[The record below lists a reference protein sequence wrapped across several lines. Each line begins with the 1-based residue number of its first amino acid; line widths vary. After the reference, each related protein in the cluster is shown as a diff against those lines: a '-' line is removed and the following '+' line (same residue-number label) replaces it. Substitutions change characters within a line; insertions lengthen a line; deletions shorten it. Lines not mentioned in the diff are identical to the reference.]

1 MAAVATQQS
10 TDVNAVY
17 KPRRTE
23 AMPKNSLFGT
33 SLEMKNGEVQHQLPA
48 EAVTANTNVRQD
60 NDILLR
66 KRADFEHQKEV
77 ARKSQN
83 DLKSAEEKALAFS
96 PDLKNTSMTSAS
108 RRGQTDKE
116 HKWFTERDIEHA
128 KDVNVGGLTA
138 TGSYNRDKYGR
149 KSKVHSYSQMG
160 DILYPGME
168 FTTQQGNDTNQNSSF
183 RKRSQQRTNITNDL
197 EIQTAGASQP
207 APRSVIAIPANI
219 RHKYGSAVCDALFS
233 DAATVAAS
241 MARYKELE
249 APVQNRRPEQPGVF
263 KKNDNPEYDLLSN
276 ATRQNVFPGYTSG
289 YKIST
294 TKTVY
299 NDNVF
304 NQRYQDPEE
313 YRYQRDELSKWAEH
327 NVLRQR
333 MGKQWDEYLA
343 SLPKAVVNWDRS
355 ATRPVPEKPTQQ
367 KLKPRPKPKK
377 PEPVVEKPATPLEVI
392 EFKTPP
398 ITPPPAPAP
407 APMPEKFEKDD
418 EFWKFFD
425 QPMPT

>member
-327 NVLRQR
+327 NVLRER
-333 MGKQWDEYLA
+333 MKRA
-343 SLPKAVVNWDRS
+343 WDRK
-355 ATRPVPEKPTQQ
+355 A
-367 KLKPRPKPKK
+367 
-377 PEPVVEKPATPLEVI
+377 LEGG
-392 EFKTPP
+392 KT
-398 ITPPPAPAP
+398 
-407 APMPEKFEKDD
+407 E
-418 EFWKFFD
+418 
-425 QPMPT
+425 